1 MGCGEYSLAERCESR
16 RRAGYRDRY
25 RGREIIVVALP
36 KTLEAG
42 EDAPSAVPGPEFDEG
57 GTVEGPAEESI
68 VEVRMESEPVHG
80 EEPTGVDGSV
90 DEVENQWKA

>member
-1 MGCGEYSLAERCESR
+1 MVNIVWLKDVRVVEGLDTVTGTEVVI
-16 RRAGYRDRY
+16 
-25 RGREIIVVALP
+25 IIVVALP

-68 VEVRMESEPVHG
+68 VEVRLESEPVPG

>member
-1 MGCGEYSLAERCESR
+1 MVNIVWLKDVRVVEGPDTVTGTEVVI
-16 RRAGYRDRY
+16 
-25 RGREIIVVALP
+25 IIVVALP
-36 KTLEAG
+36 KTLETG
-42 EDAPSAVPGPEFDEG
+42 EDAPPAVPGPELDEG

-68 VEVRMESEPVHG
+68 VEAVLESEPVPG